1 MAFRKTFLISDE
13 SVNTYGFAV
22 ATSGIRLDNAKQ
34 NCPCYYEHNND
45 ELPLG
50 HWENFRLEGVKLY
63 ADLVIEGASEVEQ
76 EYIRKIKNGD
86 IKGASIG
93 ADPIKW
99 DEFKTKLDGQTKP
112 WLTECDLFE
121 VSITALPANKKAL
134 ALKKDG
140 AVVKLNSTNTVLF
153 IPTTTTKIENDMKA
167 IALKLGL
174 PETATEAEI
183 LSAIGTVQLK
193 ASNAEQLQNTILQEA
208 EVGLTDEQKEMFV
221 ELKKTN
227 PAVALKY
234 ANSVKAND
242 TTEEGTVNPNGSKK
256 PVANTKVVKDVKV
269 SALLK
274 KGLKPGGENDE
285 EEFTGKNS
293 FDYLQRK
300 NPTEL
305 ARIRKEEPEK
315 YARLTADYG
324 KGLRYTDK

>member
-1 MAFRKTFLISDE
+1 M
-13 SVNTYGFAV
+13 
-22 ATSGIRLDNAKQ
+22 
-34 NCPCYYEHNND
+34 
-45 ELPLG
+45 
-50 HWENFRLEGVKLY
+50 
-63 ADLVIEGASEVEQ
+63 
-76 EYIRKIKNGD
+76 
-86 IKGASIG
+86 
-93 ADPIKW
+93 
-99 DEFKTKLDGQTKP
+99 
-112 WLTECDLFE
+112 
-121 VSITALPANKKAL
+121 
-134 ALKKDG
+134 
-140 AVVKLNSTNTVLF
+140 KLNSTNTVLF